1 MGSGHSSHSDGRH
14 LTHRYGPADKEIDY
28 AHYLNKKLKNNGY
41 STEPFMRDANRK
53 ARKFGLI
60 SDESYYKH
68 DKANKAANIAKH
80 QWN

>member
-1 MGSGHSSHSDGRH
+1 MGSGSSSHSDGRH
-14 LTHRYGPADKEIDY
+14 VTPRYGPADKEIDC

-41 STEPFMRDANRK
+41 STEGYMRDANRK

-60 SDESYYKH
+60 SDESYYNYNKVNR
-68 DKANKAANIAKH
+68 DANNAKH

>member
-1 MGSGHSSHSDGRH
+1 MGSGSSSHSEGRH
-14 LTHRYGPADKEIDY
+14 ITHRYGAADKEIDY

-41 STEPFMRDANRK
+41 SAEPYMNDANRK

-60 SDESYYKH
+60 SDDSYFKYK
-68 DKANKAANIAKH
+68 KANRDANNAKH